1 MRNIELKARL
11 RNLDSARQVAARL
24 ATKRMGV
31 EHQIDTYFAAPRGR
45 LKLRQVNG
53 LSNTLI
59 AYSRSDTAA
68 ARPSDYH
75 LVPVAHPETLKQA
88 LAAALGIVGVV
99 DKRRE
104 IFLVDNVRIH
114 LDEVVGLGAF
124 LEFEAVLSP
133 GQDEAQ
139 GYERLATLQ
148 EAFRIDPA
156 TICTGSYRDL
166 LAQQAGP

>member
-11 RNLDSARQVAARL
+11 TNLEKAREIAASVATQRL
-24 ATKRMGV
+24 GI

-45 LKLRQVNG
+45 LKLRQTNG
-53 LSNTLI
+53 LSSTLI

-68 ARPSDYH
+68 ARPSDYQ

-88 LAAALGIVGVV
+88 LAAALGIIGVV

-104 IFLVDNVRIH
+104 IYLVDNVRIH
-114 LDEVVGLGAF
+114 LDEVVGLGSF
-124 LEFEAVLSP
+124 LEFEAVLAP

-148 EAFRIDPA
+148 GAFGIDAA

-166 LAQQAGP
+166 MLTDC